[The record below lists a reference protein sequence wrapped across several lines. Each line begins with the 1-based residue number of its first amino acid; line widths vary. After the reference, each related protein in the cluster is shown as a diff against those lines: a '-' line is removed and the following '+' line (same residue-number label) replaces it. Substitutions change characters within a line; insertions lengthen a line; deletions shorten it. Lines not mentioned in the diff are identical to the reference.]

1 MCNVQSSLLFL
12 YYVVFSVMSVQYCLC
27 VSRIQCTQCSVSVYS
42 VGSVLQR
49 SMQVVFRVASVQFLK
64 HSVYRAEYVA
74 YIVYGVQCQLGYSLQ
89 HSWSAYYYSVSVVF
103 SLVFSCQCLQRLQ
116 RSVSVQCL
124 QRSGCVLFSGSFS
137 VCTLQCLQ
145 CSEHW
150 LFTKSLS
157 CSCHVQSQHFE
168 CPLPLRSS

>member
-1 MCNVQSSLLFL
+1 MRSVQSSLLFL

-27 VSRIQCTQCSVSVYS
+27 VSRIQCTQCSVSVYR

-49 SMQVVFRVASVQFLK
+49 SMQVVLVSVQFLK
-64 HSVYRAEYVA
+64 YVQFIGQSVA
-74 YIVYGVQCQLGYSLQ
+74 YIVNGVRCQLGYSLRR
-89 HSWSAYYYSVSVVF
+89 SWSAYYYSVLVVF
-103 SLVFSCQCLQRLQ
+103 SVGSCQWGSESVAFSGVQRLQ

-157 CSCHVQSQHFE
+157 CQSCHVQSPHF
-168 CPLPLRSS
+168 